1 MFSLRHQ
8 STGLSLTGSVC
19 QAQSNRLRLDFQQDS
34 SPLWSYDDIFSSL
47 VKCLRIKDQ
56 INTWTD
62 REVHHG
68 AVKVRWACSRQGDD
82 SLTRSVFSY
91 SLSHSWF
98 PVSIWSSLSAA
109 VFYKYGRLRPLV
121 HSCFCFARVLV
132 LHISAQS
139 SSSSSSLHPPACLR
153 RVVINQHQRWDSIMS
168 SLSSLN
174 TRDYIINIIHTFFTS
189 FSRLYWLKS
198 FTGCRPI
205 QTLT

>member
-91 SLSHSWF
+91 SLSHS
-98 PVSIWSSLSAA
+98 
-109 VFYKYGRLRPLV
+109 
-121 HSCFCFARVLV
+121 
-132 LHISAQS
+132 
-139 SSSSSSLHPPACLR
+139 
-153 RVVINQHQRWDSIMS
+153 
-168 SLSSLN
+168 
-174 TRDYIINIIHTFFTS
+174 
-189 FSRLYWLKS
+189 
-198 FTGCRPI
+198 
-205 QTLT
+205 

>member
-1 MFSLRHQ
+1 M
-8 STGLSLTGSVC
+8 
-19 QAQSNRLRLDFQQDS
+19 
-34 SPLWSYDDIFSSL
+34 
-47 VKCLRIKDQ
+47 KCLRIKDQ

-68 AVKVRWACSRQGDD
+68 AVKVRWACSRQEDD

-132 LHISAQS
+132 LRPVFIFIFSFIAS
-139 SSSSSSLHPPACLR
+139 SPCLSQKSCHQPTPALGLDHELP
-153 RVVINQHQRWDSIMS
+153 VESEHQRLYHQYNTHFLYFI
-168 SLSSLN
+168 LSSLLIEIFHWLL
-174 TRDYIINIIHTFFTS
+174 TDSVIN
-189 FSRLYWLKS
+189 LE
-198 FTGCRPI
+198 
-205 QTLT
+205 